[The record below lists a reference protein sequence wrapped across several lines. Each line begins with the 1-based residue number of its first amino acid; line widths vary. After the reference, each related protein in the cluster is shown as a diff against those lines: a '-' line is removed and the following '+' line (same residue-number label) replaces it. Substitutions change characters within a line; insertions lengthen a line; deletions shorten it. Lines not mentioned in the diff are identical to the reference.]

1 MAQIEDSSKSE
12 RTVAVD
18 VNLVPFIDLMS
29 VCIIFLLVTAV
40 WTQVSMIQ
48 LGSSIYAKRNDSGE
62 VEPPPR
68 PDVIVKLDIRPD
80 GYVVNVSRNATSIA
94 KKSDGKYDTDKLRA
108 TLAQVKQLHPEK
120 NDAILTVADELS
132 YEEMVRGMDSLLNS
146 GFGEVAISTGEEG

>member
-1 MAQIEDSSKSE
+1 MAQIEDSGKSE

-68 PDVIVKLDIRPD
+68 PDVMIKVDIRPD

-94 KKSDGKYDTDKLRA
+94 KKADGKYDVEKLRT
-108 TLAQVKQLHPEK
+108 TLMQVKQLHPEK

-132 YEEMVRGMDSLLNS
+132 YEEMVRGMDTLLNS